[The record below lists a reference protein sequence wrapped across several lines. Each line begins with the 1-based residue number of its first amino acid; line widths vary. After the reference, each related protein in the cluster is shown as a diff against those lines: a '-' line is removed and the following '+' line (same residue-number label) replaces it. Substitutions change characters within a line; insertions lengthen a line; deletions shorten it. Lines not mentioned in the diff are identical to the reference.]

1 MSAGPH
7 SDAPSQKEQSPS
19 RGQPV
24 PVRRLRAS
32 LRRIREQ
39 GEEQL
44 EDSGELNLVPY
55 LDIVMNIIM
64 FLLATVQF
72 QALLANINITLPTA
86 AQTAESTAAPKPEL
100 NLTVSIS
107 ENGYTLAT
115 SGSVLYRGFRLTP
128 EGVVQTSSDL
138 PTLPKSGNQLDT
150 DGLSQVLSEI
160 KDRFPDEERAVLT
173 ASPQIPYEQVVKTMD
188 AMREW
193 KGRALFPGVLLSA
206 GVQ

>member
-86 AQTAESTAAPKPEL
+86 AQTTESTAAPQPEL

>member
-1 MSAGPH
+1 MAAGPH
-7 SDAPSQKEQSPS
+7 SDAETSTERRPSL
-19 RGQPV
+19 GQPV

-72 QALLANINITLPTA
+72 QAMLANINITLPT
-86 AQTAESTAAPKPEL
+86 STATTETTAPTKPEL

-138 PTLPKSGNQLDT
+138 PTLPKATTGLDV
-150 DGLSQVLSEI
+150 DALSQILSEI
-160 KDRFPDEERAVLT
+160 KDRFPDEDRAVLT

>member
-1 MSAGPH
+1 MAG
-7 SDAPSQKEQSPS
+7 APQDGARPKSG
-19 RGQPV
+19 RGAAAGQPV
-24 PVRRLRAS
+24 PVRRLRAA

-72 QALLANINITLPTA
+72 QAMLANINITLPTA
-86 AQTAESTAAPKPEL
+86 ALSSETTTAPKPEL

-107 ENGYTLAT
+107 EAGYTLAT
-115 SGSVLYRGFRLTP
+115 SGTVLFRGFRLAP
-128 EGVVQTSSDL
+128 EGLVQTTREL
-138 PTLPKSGNQLDT
+138 PTLPKVGGQLDT
-150 DGLSQVLSEI
+150 DGLTLILAQI
-160 KDRFPDEERAVLT
+160 KERFPDEDRAVLT
-173 ASPQIPYEQVVKTMD
+173 ASPEIPYDQVVKTMD
-188 AMREW
+188 AMRERG
-193 KGRALFPGVLLSA
+193 GRALFPGVLLSA

>member
-1 MSAGPH
+1 MTVGPQ
-7 SDAPSQKEQSPS
+7 SDAASAPERSPS
-19 RGQPV
+19 YGRPV

-72 QALLANINITLPTA
+72 QAMLANINITLPTA
-86 AQTAESTAAPKPEL
+86 ALTTETTSAPKPEL

-107 ENGYTLAT
+107 DAGYTLAT
-115 SGSVLYRGFRLTP
+115 SGSVLYRGFRLTA
-128 EGVVQTSSDL
+128 EGVVQTTSEL
-138 PTLPKSGNQLDT
+138 PTLPKAANQLDL
-150 DGLSQVLSEI
+150 DGLSQILSEI

-193 KGRALFPGVLLSA
+193 KGRVLFPGVLLSA

>member
-1 MSAGPH
+1 MAAGPH
-7 SDAPSQKEQSPS
+7 SDAETSTERRPSL
-19 RGQPV
+19 GQPV

-72 QALLANINITLPTA
+72 QAMLANINITLPT
-86 AQTAESTAAPKPEL
+86 STATTETSAPTKPEL

-138 PTLPKSGNQLDT
+138 PTLPKATTGLDV
-150 DGLSQVLSEI
+150 DALSQILSEI
-160 KDRFPDEERAVLT
+160 KDRFPDEDRAVLT

>member
-1 MSAGPH
+1 
-7 SDAPSQKEQSPS
+7 
-19 RGQPV
+19 V

-39 GEEQL
+39 GEDQL

-72 QALLANINITLPTA
+72 QAMLANINITLPTA
-86 AQTAESTAAPKPEL
+86 ALTTETTSAPKPEL

-107 ENGYTLAT
+107 DAGYTLAT
-115 SGSVLYRGFRLTP
+115 SG
-128 EGVVQTSSDL
+128 
-138 PTLPKSGNQLDT
+138 TLPKAANQLDL
-150 DGLSQVLSEI
+150 DGLSQILSEI

-193 KGRALFPGVLLSA
+193 KGRVLFPGVLLSA